1 MSTPILR
8 ALKRIRRGLARRDGA
23 TSLEFALVALFF
35 FGLSLGAVEV
45 GRAMWVRNS
54 IQFAAEEAARWAIV
68 RPTATTAQVQAELN
82 GRLAAVGQAGA
93 AGTVAFQTNGGRRF
107 VVVTAT
113 SPFRTVTGLV
123 PVGPVTLLGQARM
136 PAS

>member
-1 MSTPILR
+1 MSTLILR
-8 ALKRIRRGLARRDGA
+8 TLKRIQRGLARRDGA

-54 IQFAAEEAARWAIV
+54 VQFAAEEAARWAVV
-68 RPTATTAQVQAELN
+68 RPTATAGQVQTFLT
-82 GRLAAVGQAGA
+82 GCLAAVGQAGA
-93 AGTVAFQTNGGRRF
+93 AGTVAFQTTGGRRF
-107 VVVTAT
+107 VLVTAT
-113 SPFRTVTGLV
+113 SPFRTVTRVV

-136 PAS
+136 PVS

>member
-1 MSTPILR
+1 MSNPILH
-8 ALKRIRRGLARRDGA
+8 ALERIRRGLARSDGA
-23 TSLEFALVALFF
+23 TSLEFALIALFF
-35 FGLSLGAVEV
+35 FGLSLGSVEV

-54 IQFAAEEAARWAIV
+54 VQFAAEEAARWAVV
-68 RPTATTAQVQAELN
+68 RPTATAAQVQTFLN

-93 AGTVAFQTNGGRRF
+93 AGTVAFQTGGGRRF

-113 SPFRTVTGLV
+113 APFRTVTGVV

-136 PAS
+136 PVS